1 MQRAF
6 HLKANTAKNEALYV
20 DFKGEKFIAPDERIT
35 PEMVAEIAALNEQ
48 FLGLSYR
55 NMELLQK
62 LAADPESADAIYF
75 EKRLEELRA
84 DFPNDPLNAFNTV
97 MKEMLERKLQKAA
110 SGPGTTDID
119 A

>member
-1 MQRAF
+1 
-6 HLKANTAKNEALYV
+6 
-20 DFKGEKFIAPDERIT
+20 
-35 PEMVAEIAALNEQ
+35 
-48 FLGLSYR
+48 
-55 NMELLQK
+55 MELLQK
-62 LAADPESADAIYF
+62 LAADPESAADDAIYF